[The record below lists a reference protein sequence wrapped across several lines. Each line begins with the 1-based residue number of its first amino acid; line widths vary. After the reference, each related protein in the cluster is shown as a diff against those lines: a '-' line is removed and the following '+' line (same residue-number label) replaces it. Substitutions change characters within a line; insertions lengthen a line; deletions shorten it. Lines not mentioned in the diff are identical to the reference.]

1 LNSEDSRQAFGLKS
15 YLTAP
20 IDFISDLAV
29 ILRRLWPTLIEL
41 QRIVWGVGLLLA
53 TMLFGTVAY
62 LAYGWHL
69 SDAVYMVIISVSTVG
84 YGEVRP
90 VNTAGLRLVTSAV
103 ILSGLVGNALLISAI
118 AETLI
123 SRSLRKALGRNTL
136 DKLIG
141 EMKDHVVIVGYGKMG
156 RQSVER
162 LRKSGLEMVVIENN
176 PETIAELDLLGIA
189 YIQGDGMNEATL
201 MAAGIERAKYALCL
215 LSNDVDN
222 VFVTLSARQ
231 LNSRVRII
239 SKADQASSLR
249 KLYQAGANHVVSPS
263 AMGSMR
269 VSSLVVNPLFVELTE
284 AIYTGIGDTQLEVH
298 ELPLDDLPEVLEMT
312 FQQLQTQMLGIRS
325 VVLGIRHATGR
336 VNVPPPQDHRFSRGE
351 SLIILGRSEDIQQC
365 TAEIRRRL
373 LDPELGNE
381 VV

>member
-1 LNSEDSRQAFGLKS
+1 MKSDKFRHRFGVLTLVRQPAV
-15 YLTAP
+15 
-20 IDFISDLAV
+20 FIADLAKF
-29 ILRRLWPTLIEL
+29 LRRHWPTMLEL
-41 QRIVWGVGLLLA
+41 QRVVWGVGLLFA
-53 TMLFGTVAY
+53 TIIVGTLAY
-62 LAYGWHL
+62 LLYGWSL
-69 SDAVYMVIISVSTVG
+69 SDALFMVIISVSTVG
-84 YGEVRP
+84 YGEIKP
-90 VNTAGLRLVTSAV
+90 VNTSGLRLVTSLV
-103 ILSGLVGNALLISAI
+103 ILSGLVGNALMVSAI
-118 AETLI
+118 AEVLI
-123 SRSLRKALGRNTL
+123 SRSLRKALGRKSL
-136 DKLIG
+136 DKLIE

-156 RQSVER
+156 RQTVER
-162 LRKSGLEMVVIENN
+162 LRKGGLEMVVIESNQDTVN
-176 PETIAELDLLGIA
+176 ELESLSVPH
-189 YIQGDGMNEATL
+189 IQGDGMNEATL

-298 ELPLDDLPEVLEMT
+298 ELPLDELPEVLEMT

-373 LDPELGNE
+373 IGPSHT
-381 VV
+381 

>member
-1 LNSEDSRQAFGLKS
+1 ML
-15 YLTAP
+15 
-20 IDFISDLAV
+20 
-29 ILRRLWPTLIEL
+29 EL
-41 QRIVWGVGLLLA
+41 QRVVWGVGLLFA
-53 TMLFGTVAY
+53 TIIVGTLAY
-62 LAYGWHL
+62 LLYGWSL
-69 SDAVYMVIISVSTVG
+69 SDALFMVIISVSTVG
-84 YGEVRP
+84 YGEIKP
-90 VNTAGLRLVTSAV
+90 VNTSGLRLVTSLV
-103 ILSGLVGNALLISAI
+103 ILSGLVGNALMVSAI
-118 AETLI
+118 AEVLI
-123 SRSLRKALGRNTL
+123 SRSLRKALGRKSL
-136 DKLIG
+136 DKLIE
-141 EMKDHVVIVGYGKMG
+141 EMKDHVVIVGYGKIG
-156 RQSVER
+156 RQTVER
-162 LRKSGLEMVVIENN
+162 LRKGGLEMVVIESNQDTVN
-176 PETIAELDLLGIA
+176 ELESLSVPH
-189 YIQGDGMNEATL
+189 IQGDGMNEATL

-298 ELPLDDLPEVLEMT
+298 ELPLDELPEVLEMT

-373 LDPELGNE
+373 IGPSHT
-381 VV
+381 